1 MKITKETKF
10 AFSEEEIDAAR
21 GIRHLILDLS
31 DEDWEELQDQ
41 AGLDEEFFNQLDLL
55 CGFMQENV
63 DLQDGN

>member
-1 MKITKETKF
+1 MKIMKETKF
-10 AFSEEEIDAAR
+10 AFSEEEIDTALR
-21 GIRHLILDLS
+21 IRRLILDLS

-41 AGLDEEFFNQLDLL
+41 AGLDEEFFDQLDLL